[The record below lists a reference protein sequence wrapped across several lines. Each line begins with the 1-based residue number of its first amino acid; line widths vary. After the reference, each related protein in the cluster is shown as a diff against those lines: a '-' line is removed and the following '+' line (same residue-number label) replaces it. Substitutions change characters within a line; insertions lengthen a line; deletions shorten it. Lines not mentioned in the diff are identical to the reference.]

1 MTIGIG
7 RLLCWPIREGRP
19 QSVSL
24 LILLGSWEILGRLLD
39 FAFLPAFSI
48 VLQACWQMIAS
59 GEILN
64 SLMASLLSLAGGYGL
79 AAFLGLLLGSL
90 MGRYRKIEYLMDVYL
105 NAFLASPILIWV
117 PILFVFFGVGRMSQ
131 VAVVFLYSFW
141 LIVAN
146 TITGIR
152 TVDGTLVEMARSFG
166 ANERQLFRKVILPG
180 ALPLIMAGLRIGM
193 GRAVKGMIRRNVHS
207 PDRVGRPDQD
217 LWMDSSMRL
226 RFMYRVTIAPLMW
239 LKRSALMGMR
249 RAIYNS
255 EGGSQLQPGHSST
268 QSFVNRQ
275 WSEDTEWHRIKK
287 GPLVMRVHR
296 TIVAP

>member
-1 MTIGIG
+1 MTIEIG

-105 NAFLASPILIWV
+105 NAFLASPTLIWV

-193 GRAVKGMIRRNVHS
+193 GRAVKGMINGEMFIALIGLGALIKTYGGQFNAAKVLGVLLVIIAVAIVTTS
-207 PDRVGRPDQD
+207 LVQALDQH
-217 LWMDSSMRL
+217 LTRW
-226 RFMYRVTIAPLMW
+226 A
-239 LKRSALMGMR
+239 
-249 RAIYNS
+249 
-255 EGGSQLQPGHSST
+255 
-268 QSFVNRQ
+268 
-275 WSEDTEWHRIKK
+275 DTD
-287 GPLVMRVHR
+287 
-296 TIVAP
+296 

>member
-19 QSVSL
+19 QSVSF
-24 LILLGSWEILGRLLD
+24 LILLGSWEILGRLMD
-39 FAFLPAFSI
+39 FAFLPPLSI

-59 GEILN
+59 GEILD
-64 SLMASLLSLAGGYGL
+64 SLMASLVSLTGGYGL

-105 NAFLASPILIWV
+105 NAFLASPTLIWV
-117 PILFVFFGVGRMSQ
+117 PILFVFFGVSRLSQ

-146 TITGIR
+146 TMTGIR
-152 TVDGTLVEMARSFG
+152 TVDGSLVEMARSFG

-193 GRAVKGMIRRNVHS
+193 GRAVKGMINGEMFIALIGLGALIKTYGGQFNAAKVLGVLLVIIAVAVVTTS
-207 PDRVGRPDQD
+207 LVQALDRHLTR
-217 LWMDSSMRL
+217 W
-226 RFMYRVTIAPLMW
+226 A
-239 LKRSALMGMR
+239 
-249 RAIYNS
+249 
-255 EGGSQLQPGHSST
+255 
-268 QSFVNRQ
+268 
-275 WSEDTEWHRIKK
+275 DT
-287 GPLVMRVHR
+287 
-296 TIVAP
+296 